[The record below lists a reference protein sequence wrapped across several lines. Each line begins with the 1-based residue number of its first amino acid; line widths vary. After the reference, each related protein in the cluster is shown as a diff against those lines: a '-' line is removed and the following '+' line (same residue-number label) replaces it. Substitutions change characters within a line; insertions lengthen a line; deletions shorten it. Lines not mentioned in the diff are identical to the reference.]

1 MDMDIGKILNVVEK
15 FVGAISTSPE
25 LSPLVD
31 DYVAIREGEQSTE
44 VCLGVP
50 GCTKNDIRVTKAGD
64 KLLIYVKDKKVKSL
78 FLTKSIDR
86 EKIKSTVENG
96 ILRIDFKKALEFD
109 EEEISI
115 D

>member
-1 MDMDIGKILNVVEK
+1 MDISKIINIVEK
-15 FVGAISTSPE
+15 FVGALSTPE

-44 VCLGVP
+44 VSLGVP
-50 GCTKNDIRVTKAGD
+50 GCTKSDIRVTKAGD
-64 KLLIYVKDKKVKSL
+64 KLLVYVKGKMVKSL
-78 FLTKSIDR
+78 FLTKSVDKD
-86 EKIKSTVENG
+86 KIKSTVKDG

-109 EEEISI
+109 EEEINI